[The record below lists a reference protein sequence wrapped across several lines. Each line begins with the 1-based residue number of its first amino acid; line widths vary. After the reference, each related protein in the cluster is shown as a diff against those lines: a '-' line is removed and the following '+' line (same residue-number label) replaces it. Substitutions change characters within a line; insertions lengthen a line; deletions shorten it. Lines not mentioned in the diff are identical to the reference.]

1 MRDKYVAS
9 SIELVLRDGKS
20 KSALRE
26 MFLRTDERTRFLFV
40 RALSLNVNLEN
51 VLDVEE
57 YVKTHCVKDV
67 LQSLARISAST
78 TPSLKISQDISWT
91 LLWQSR
97 VSNNSFTSY
106 LFRGGQVRKG
116 YKLLGDRLVT
126 SCSIQPVCKSLKIF
140 TIKRN
145 LQAPGTRGGIAV
157 SASEDPSMLCEP
169 KGAEL
174 VWSSH
179 RWVANILHRLIPR
192 NQLLRSWV

>member
-67 LQSLARISAST
+67 AIACSNQCIHHTVVENFSRYLMDSAVAKQS
-78 TPSLKISQDISWT
+78 
-91 LLWQSR
+91 
-97 VSNNSFTSY
+97 
-106 LFRGGQVRKG
+106 
-116 YKLLGDRLVT
+116 
-126 SCSIQPVCKSLKIF
+126 
-140 TIKRN
+140 
-145 LQAPGTRGGIAV
+145 
-157 SASEDPSMLCEP
+157 E
-169 KGAEL
+169 
-174 VWSSH
+174 
-179 RWVANILHRLIPR
+179 
-192 NQLLRSWV
+192 